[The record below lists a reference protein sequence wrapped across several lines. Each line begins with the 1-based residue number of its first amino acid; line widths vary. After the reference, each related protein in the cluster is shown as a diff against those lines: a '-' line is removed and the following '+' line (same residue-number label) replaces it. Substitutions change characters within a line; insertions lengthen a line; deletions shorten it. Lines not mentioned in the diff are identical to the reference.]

1 MANPQERHDIT
12 QQFIADAK
20 AIIAEGAMDRARL
33 DRIKNR
39 LMDIAARKDLWAE
52 DDFPA
57 PTPEEK
63 QNRFFVADDSD
74 TGLTLYLNVMQPGKK
89 IPPHNH
95 TVFACIAA
103 VEGAEQNNIYE
114 RVDDGSVEGKADLK
128 LREEVDLRP
137 GNALAMMP
145 DDIHSVV
152 IDGAEVI
159 RHLHFYGQPLES
171 LDRRISYDLDAGTCQ
186 IMDIGAKTKK

>member
-1 MANPQERHDIT
+1 MTYESERQEIT
-12 QQFIADAK
+12 NAFIADA
-20 AIIAEGAMDRARL
+20 AEITAEGPMDRARL
-33 DRIKNR
+33 DRIKSR
-39 LMDIAARKDLWAE
+39 LMDIAARAELWGE

-57 PTPEEK
+57 PSVEEK
-63 QNRFFVADDSD
+63 QNRFFIADHPS
-74 TGLTLYLNVMQPGKK
+74 GLTLYLNVMQPGKV

-103 VEGAEQNNIYE
+103 VEGAEKNKIYE
-114 RVDDGSVEGKADLK
+114 RVDDGSVPGRAELK

-137 GNALAMMP
+137 GNALAMLA

-152 IDGAEVI
+152 IDGADVI

-171 LDRRISYDLDAGTCQ
+171 LDRRISYDIEAGTCKV
-186 IMDIGAKTKK
+186 MDIGAKTRK

>member
-1 MANPQERHDIT
+1 MANAQDRHDIT

-20 AIIAEGAMDRARL
+20 AIVAEGPMDRPRL

-39 LMDIAARKDLWAE
+39 LMDIAARQDLWAE

-63 QNRFFVADDSD
+63 QNRFFIAHDPD

-103 VEGAEQNNIYE
+103 VEGAEQNTVYE

-152 IDGAEVI
+152 IDGTEVI

-171 LDRRISYDLDAGTCQ
+171 LDGRISYDLEAGTCQ

>member
-1 MANPQERHDIT
+1 MSHAAERKEATDA
-12 QQFIADAK
+12 FIADARH
-20 AIIAEGAMDRARL
+20 IAGEGEMTRTRL
-33 DRIKNR
+33 DRIKER
-39 LMDIAARKDLWAE
+39 LMEIAARPELWGE

-57 PTPEEK
+57 PSPEEK
-63 QNRFFVADDSD
+63 QNRYFIADDPS
-74 TGLTLYLNVMQPGKK
+74 GLTLYLNVMQPGKV

-103 VEGAEQNNIYE
+103 VEGAEQNKVYE
-114 RVDDGSVEGKADLK
+114 RVDDGSVPGKADLK
-128 LREEVDLRP
+128 LRAEVDLRP

-152 IDGAEVI
+152 IEGTDVI

-171 LDRRISYDLDAGTCQ
+171 LDQRISYDLEAGTCKV
-186 IMDIGAKTKK
+186 MDIGAKTRK

>member
-1 MANPQERHDIT
+1 MSHTAERTEIT
-12 QQFIADAK
+12 NGFIADAR
-20 AIIAEGAMDRARL
+20 AIAAEGEMDRARL
-33 DRIKNR
+33 DRIKKR
-39 LMDIAARKDLWAE
+39 LMEIAAQAHLWGE

-57 PTPEEK
+57 PSLEDK
-63 QNRFFVADDSD
+63 QNRYFIADDPG
-74 TGLTLYLNVMQPGKK
+74 GLTLYLNVMQPGKV

-103 VEGAEQNNIYE
+103 VTGAEQNTVYE
-114 RVDDGSVEGKADLK
+114 RVDDGSVPGKAELK

-152 IDGAEVI
+152 ISGTEVI
-159 RHLHFYGQPLES
+159 RHLHFYGQPLET
-171 LDRRISYDLDAGTCQ
+171 LDRRISYDLEAGTCKV
-186 IMDIGAKTKK
+186 MDIGAKTRK

>member
-1 MANPQERHDIT
+1 MTHAAERQKIT
-12 QQFIADAK
+12 DAFIADA
-20 AIIAEGAMDRARL
+20 AVIAAEGPMDRARL
-33 DRIKNR
+33 DRIKTR
-39 LMDIAARKDLWAE
+39 LMDIAARADLWGE

-57 PTPEEK
+57 PSVEDK
-63 QNRFFVADDSD
+63 QNRFFIADHPS
-74 TGLTLYLNVMQPGKK
+74 GLTLYLNVMQPGKV

-103 VEGAEQNNIYE
+103 VEGAEQNTVYE
-114 RVDDGSVEGKADLK
+114 RVDDGSVPGRAELK

-137 GNALAMMP
+137 GNALAMMA

-152 IDGAEVI
+152 IGGTEVI

-171 LDRRISYDLDAGTCQ
+171 LTRRISYDIAAGTCKV
-186 IMDIGAKTKK
+186 MDIGAKTQK

>member
-1 MANPQERHDIT
+1 MANTKNRNELA
-12 QQFIADAK
+12 QQFIADAR
-20 AIIAEGAMDRARL
+20 AIAAEGPMDRPRL
-33 DRIKNR
+33 DRIKTR

-57 PTPEEK
+57 PSVEEK
-63 QNRFFVADDSD
+63 QNRFLIAKDDG
-74 TGLTLYLNVMQPGKK
+74 GLTLYLNVMQPGKV

-95 TVFACIAA
+95 TVYACIAA
-103 VEGAEQNNIYE
+103 VEGAEQNTIYE
-114 RVDDGSVEGKADLK
+114 RVDDGSVPGKAELR

-137 GNALAMMP
+137 GNALAMLA

-171 LDRRISYDLDAGTCQ
+171 LDQRISYDIEAGTCKV
-186 IMDIGAKTKK
+186 MDIGAKTKT

>member
-1 MANPQERHDIT
+1 MANARERTEIT
-12 QQFIADAK
+12 QEFLADAK
-20 AIIAEGAMDRARL
+20 AIAAEGPMDRARL
-33 DRIKNR
+33 DRIKHR
-39 LMDIAARKDLWAE
+39 LMDIAARTELWAD

-57 PTPEEK
+57 PSPEDK
-63 QNRFFVADDSD
+63 QNRFFIADDAD
-74 TGLTLYLNVMQPGKK
+74 TGLTLYLNVMQPGKV

-103 VEGAEQNNIYE
+103 VEGAEQNTIYE
-114 RVDDGSVEGKADLK
+114 RVDDGSVPGKAELR

-152 IDGAEVI
+152 IGGTEVI

-171 LDRRISYDLDAGTCQ
+171 LNQRISYDIEAGTCT